1 MQRDDRTLPLT
12 RGQLD
17 IWLSQEAGF
26 AGTQWQLGLLVKID
40 GPVHRDTFEQ
50 AITQAV
56 GEAEPGRVSFF
67 EVDGQVVQKPIDYPH
82 VELTFHDLRAAADP
96 VQEAREMS
104 SSIQRTPMPLNGQMF
119 KFVLFQ
125 TGHEEFYLFGCCH
138 HIAID
143 GLGMALVCRRVATIY
158 SAMVAQKP
166 IPDAYFGSAQD
177 LVDLESE
184 YEASE
189 DYLEDKAYWS
199 EHLPPESGPVDRLPD
214 AAGEQDHY
222 SPSASVQLDPSVAN
236 RIKELSKKLA
246 IRRFSVTTA
255 ACALLVRGWSGSG
268 SEVALD
274 FPVSR
279 RVRPES
285 KTLPAMLAGVVPLV
299 LTTEPEST
307 VADFCKHV
315 DKRIREL
322 LQHQRFPVH
331 TLEGDGLRQA
341 PNRVGINFLPMRL
354 TLDLAG
360 SPATASY
367 TNHGPVGHFGLF
379 FLGAGDQLFLSTAG
393 PGQPFASFGVADL
406 AGRLQQI
413 LAAMM
418 ADPERPL
425 SSIDLLTPGEPALI
439 DRWSNRPALAEPV
452 PAPVSIPAAFAEHVQ
467 RTPDAVAVTFGTQ
480 SLTYAELDEA
490 SNRLGHLL
498 AGRGVGPG
506 DCVAVMFPRCA
517 DAIVSMLAVLKTGA
531 AYVPIDPAHAS
542 SRMDFV
548 LDDAAPS
555 AVITTADL
563 RSRLDDHDVLVVDV
577 HDPAIDSQPGTALPN
592 PAAENIAY
600 IIYTSGTTGT
610 PKGVAIPHLNVTWLT
625 ESLDA
630 ALPPGNVWTQSHSAS
645 FDFSVWEIFG
655 ALLRGRRL
663 LVVPESVASSPQ
675 DFHALLVAEKVSVL
689 TQTPSAVAMLP
700 ADDLESTALVVA
712 GEACPTD
719 VVDRWAA
726 PGRVMID
733 AYGPTETTVCASI
746 STPLTSGSAVVPIGS
761 PIAGAAMFVLDKW
774 LQPVPAGVVGELYLA
789 GRGVGHGYVR
799 RPGLTASRF
808 VANPFGGPGAR
819 MYRTGDLVRWGADG
833 QLQYLGRADEQVKI
847 RGYRIELGEIQAV
860 LAGLDG
866 VDRAAV
872 VAREDRPGD
881 KRLVGYITGTADP
894 AALRAQLA
902 DRLPPY
908 MVPTA
913 VMVLDTL
920 PLTGNGKLD
929 KRALPSPEYTASE
942 YRAPADAIEEILA
955 DIYAQVLG
963 VERVGVD
970 DSFFDLGGDSI
981 LSMQVVSRARAAGVI
996 CRPRDVFV
1004 EQTVARLARVSEVAV
1019 DGELGAADE
1028 GIGEVVATPI
1038 MRWLQTIDGPIDEF
1052 NQAMVLAAPA
1062 GVSADDV
1069 AVVLQALLDRHPMLR
1084 LRVQDD
1090 GAGGW
1095 SLEAPEAGSVQ
1106 AGDCLKTVEALSD
1119 AELVEAR
1126 SRLNVADGVMVNA
1139 VWASATNQ
1147 LALIIHHLAV
1157 DGVSWRTL
1165 IEDLNIAWAQH
1176 HNAQPVALPVP
1187 GTSFARWS
1195 SLLAEHAKSPAVV
1208 EQAAAWREVAAT
1220 PAALPAAQPEDTYAN
1235 AGQLS
1240 ASLDVETT
1248 RLLLGEVPAAFHAGV
1263 QDILLIAFGLA
1274 FTEFLGSVGT
1284 VTPIGID
1291 IEGHGRNEEIASRVD
1306 LSRTVG
1312 WFTTKYPAALSI
1324 TRRLAWP
1331 QVAAGDSAL
1340 GAVIKDAK
1348 EQLRALPDG
1357 LTYGLLRYL
1366 NTEVDLQ
1373 GSDPVIGFNYLGRLA
1388 AGADLSDD
1396 LWRVSED
1403 SLSSA
1408 AVATAVAMPLAHT
1421 VELNAGTMD
1430 TEAGPHLH
1438 ANWRWATSALTDE
1451 QVNRL
1456 SQLWFE
1462 ALAGICS
1469 HVRAG
1474 GGGLTPSDIAPARL
1488 DQQQIDEL
1496 CRQHQIADVLPLSP
1510 VQQGLLFHT
1519 SFAAELEDLYA
1530 VQLGITVSGSL
1541 DARRLR
1547 DAVQTAVNR
1556 HPNLVARFFDEFGEP
1571 VQIIPADPVMA
1582 WRHVELDG
1590 GDIDQQLEALAAD
1603 ERAAVCDLAGQRA
1616 FRAALVRIAD
1626 DRHRVLFT
1634 IHHIVIDGW
1643 SLPVLLREVF
1653 AGYYGERLPAPP
1665 PYRSYLTW
1673 LAAQDHAAAQ
1683 AAWREALD
1691 GFEAPTLVAAPGR
1704 IGQRAVATYTVSAD
1718 TTRALGELAR
1728 SSRTTVSTVLQ
1739 GAWAQLL
1746 TWLTGQHDVAF
1757 GTAVSGRPTELAG
1770 ADAMVGLLI
1779 NTVPVRANIAAA
1791 TTVAD
1796 LLEQL
1801 QRVHAETL
1809 EHEHLALGEIHRVTG
1824 HDQLFDTLFLY
1835 ENYPIDAGALLG
1847 VHELAVTEFSSREF
1861 NHYPLSVVATP
1872 GHELSLRV
1880 EYDTEVFDAAGIET
1894 LIERLRHVM
1903 AAMTADPA
1911 QRLSSIDL
1919 LDAAE
1924 HERLDAWGN
1933 RAVLAARRTGQAS
1946 IPALFAAQVARA
1958 ADAVAITCGER
1969 SWTYREVEESANRLA
1984 HLLVGRGAGPG
1995 QRVAVVMPRSAEAIV
2010 AIFAVLKTGAAYV
2023 PIDPSV
2029 PAARLEF
2036 VLGDAA

>member
-1 MQRDDRTLPLT
+1 
-12 RGQLD
+12 
-17 IWLSQEAGF
+17 
-26 AGTQWQLGLLVKID
+26 
-40 GPVHRDTFEQ
+40 
-50 AITQAV
+50 
-56 GEAEPGRVSFF
+56 
-67 EVDGQVVQKPIDYPH
+67 
-82 VELTFHDLRAAADP
+82 
-96 VQEAREMS
+96 
-104 SSIQRTPMPLNGQMF
+104 
-119 KFVLFQ
+119 
-125 TGHEEFYLFGCCH
+125 
-138 HIAID
+138 
-143 GLGMALVCRRVATIY
+143 
-158 SAMVAQKP
+158 
-166 IPDAYFGSAQD
+166 
-177 LVDLESE
+177 
-184 YEASE
+184 
-189 DYLEDKAYWS
+189 
-199 EHLPPESGPVDRLPD
+199 
-214 AAGEQDHY
+214 
-222 SPSASVQLDPSVAN
+222 
-236 RIKELSKKLA
+236 
-246 IRRFSVTTA
+246 
-255 ACALLVRGWSGSG
+255 
-268 SEVALD
+268 
-274 FPVSR
+274 
-279 RVRPES
+279 
-285 KTLPAMLAGVVPLV
+285 
-299 LTTEPEST
+299 
-307 VADFCKHV
+307 
-315 DKRIREL
+315 
-322 LQHQRFPVH
+322 
-331 TLEGDGLRQA
+331 
-341 PNRVGINFLPMRL
+341 
-354 TLDLAG
+354 
-360 SPATASY
+360 
-367 TNHGPVGHFGLF
+367 
-379 FLGAGDQLFLSTAG
+379 
-393 PGQPFASFGVADL
+393 
-406 AGRLQQI
+406 
-413 LAAMM
+413 
-418 ADPERPL
+418 
-425 SSIDLLTPGEPALI
+425 
-439 DRWSNRPALAEPV
+439 
-452 PAPVSIPAAFAEHVQ
+452 
-467 RTPDAVAVTFGTQ
+467 
-480 SLTYAELDEA
+480 
-490 SNRLGHLL
+490 
-498 AGRGVGPG
+498 
-506 DCVAVMFPRCA
+506 
-517 DAIVSMLAVLKTGA
+517 
-531 AYVPIDPAHAS
+531 
-542 SRMDFV
+542 
-548 LDDAAPS
+548 
-555 AVITTADL
+555 
-563 RSRLDDHDVLVVDV
+563 
-577 HDPAIDSQPGTALPN
+577 
-592 PAAENIAY
+592 
-600 IIYTSGTTGT
+600 
-610 PKGVAIPHLNVTWLT
+610 
-625 ESLDA
+625 
-630 ALPPGNVWTQSHSAS
+630 
-645 FDFSVWEIFG
+645 
-655 ALLRGRRL
+655 
-663 LVVPESVASSPQ
+663 
-675 DFHALLVAEKVSVL
+675 
-689 TQTPSAVAMLP
+689 
-700 ADDLESTALVVA
+700 
-712 GEACPTD
+712 
-719 VVDRWAA
+719 
-726 PGRVMID
+726 
-733 AYGPTETTVCASI
+733 
-746 STPLTSGSAVVPIGS
+746 
-761 PIAGAAMFVLDKW
+761 
-774 LQPVPAGVVGELYLA
+774 
-789 GRGVGHGYVR
+789 
-799 RPGLTASRF
+799 
-808 VANPFGGPGAR
+808 
-819 MYRTGDLVRWGADG
+819 
-833 QLQYLGRADEQVKI
+833 
-847 RGYRIELGEIQAV
+847 
-860 LAGLDG
+860 
-866 VDRAAV
+866 
-872 VAREDRPGD
+872 
-881 KRLVGYITGTADP
+881 
-894 AALRAQLA
+894 
-902 DRLPPY
+902 
-908 MVPTA
+908 
-913 VMVLDTL
+913 
-920 PLTGNGKLD
+920 
-929 KRALPSPEYTASE
+929 
-942 YRAPADAIEEILA
+942 
-955 DIYAQVLG
+955 
-963 VERVGVD
+963 
-970 DSFFDLGGDSI
+970 
-981 LSMQVVSRARAAGVI
+981 
-996 CRPRDVFV
+996 
-1004 EQTVARLARVSEVAV
+1004 
-1019 DGELGAADE
+1019 
-1028 GIGEVVATPI
+1028 
-1038 MRWLQTIDGPIDEF
+1038 
-1052 NQAMVLAAPA
+1052 
-1062 GVSADDV
+1062 
-1069 AVVLQALLDRHPMLR
+1069 
-1084 LRVQDD
+1084 
-1090 GAGGW
+1090 
-1095 SLEAPEAGSVQ
+1095 EAPEAGSVQ
-1106 AGDCLKTVEALSD
+1106 ASDCLRTVDALSD

-1126 SRLNVADGVMVNA
+1126 SRLNIADGVMLSA

-1208 EQAAAWREVAAT
+1208 EQAAVWREVAAT

-1590 GDIDQQLEALAAD
+1590 GGIDQQLEALAAD
-1603 ERAAVCDLAGQRA
+1603 ERAAVCDLAGQPA

-1673 LAAQDHAAAQ
+1673 LAAQEHAAAQ

-2023 PIDPSV
+2023 PID
-2029 PAARLEF
+2029 
-2036 VLGDAA
+2036 